1 MEYVHPI
8 LGAVALALLVYVAS
22 LGLRMRTARRG
33 RIELARQHARLAPW
47 AYAGVLISW
56 ALGLLSTTF
65 VREDFEV
72 ASTFHLRTGLAIA
85 LLLTGSAITAR
96 WLNRGNTTAREL
108 HPWLGAVAAL
118 LAAAQAVTGLR
129 IMP

>member
-1 MEYVHPI
+1 MAYVHPI
-8 LGAVALALLVYVAS
+8 FGGIVLALLVYVAS
-22 LGLRMRTARRG
+22 LGLRLRTVRRG
-33 RIELARQHARLAPW
+33 RAELAARHALLAPW
-47 AYAGVLISW
+47 AYGGVLLTWVAGLFSSW
-56 ALGLLSTTF
+56 VL
-65 VREDFEV
+65 REDLETG
-72 ASTFHLRTGLAIA
+72 STFHLRIGLLVA

-96 WLNRGNTTAREL
+96 SLGRGSTTAREL